1 MQNVFDVLKER
12 GFIEQTTREDEIRS
26 LLAADK
32 ITFYIGFDPT
42 AASLTVGHF
51 LTIMAMAHMQR
62 AGHRPIALIGAGTVM
77 VGDPSGKTDMRRIM
91 PIEEIDQNAQA
102 FKKQLSRFS
111 FIDFD
116 DGKAL
121 MLNNADWLR
130 NLNYIEFMREVGV
143 HFSINRMLAA
153 ECYKSR
159 LERGLT
165 FLEFNYMIMQAYD
178 FYRLYQ
184 DYGCV
189 MQFGGNDQWSN
200 IIAGVELI
208 RKLTGKPAY
217 GMTVTLL
224 TTSDGRKMGKTEA
237 GAVWLDPNLT
247 TPYEFYQYWRN
258 VEDSSV
264 ERLLG
269 LLTFLPMSE
278 VRKLGALEGAQ
289 INYAKE
295 VLAFE
300 LTKKVHGEQAALE
313 AQKAAR
319 ALFGGGEDS
328 ESIPTTEI
336 AHGEFAEGM
345 DLISLLTKLG
355 LAATRSEG
363 RRLILQGGIY
373 LQNETVKQFDYLV
386 TESDFDDQGYLLV
399 RKGKK
404 IYHRVKLSE

>member
-102 FKKQLSRFS
+102 FKKQLPR

-165 FLEFNYMIMQAYD
+165 FLEFNYMIMQAYV
-178 FYRLYQ
+178 L
-184 DYGCV
+184 
-189 MQFGGNDQWSN
+189 
-200 IIAGVELI
+200 
-208 RKLTGKPAY
+208 PA
-217 GMTVTLL
+217 V
-224 TTSDGRKMGKTEA
+224 S
-237 GAVWLDPNLT
+237 
-247 TPYEFYQYWRN
+247 
-258 VEDSSV
+258 
-264 ERLLG
+264 G
-269 LLTFLPMSE
+269 LWM
-278 VRKLGALEGAQ
+278 
-289 INYAKE
+289 
-295 VLAFE
+295 
-300 LTKKVHGEQAALE
+300 
-313 AQKAAR
+313 
-319 ALFGGGEDS
+319 
-328 ESIPTTEI
+328 
-336 AHGEFAEGM
+336 
-345 DLISLLTKLG
+345 
-355 LAATRSEG
+355 
-363 RRLILQGGIY
+363 
-373 LQNETVKQFDYLV
+373 
-386 TESDFDDQGYLLV
+386 
-399 RKGKK
+399 
-404 IYHRVKLSE
+404 